1 MQQDAVNFESE
12 MDSYL
17 GEKMREFQL
26 ANPSVDTTSPDFLK
40 QYDGWYKDGIKS
52 IRRSVYQEALADL
65 RDAKVPGIF
74 ARERDEQG
82 NLVSTRSTKDGPVD
96 DSESDLF
103 GELYAEPGSPAD
115 DFATIRQNLYQMG
128 EELPYYEDWIKDR
141 PGKMMS
147 AAIGFTVKAT
157 RGFEGSAQGIGK
169 YVGRKAVGWT
179 MDNDSIAK
187 SMGVDPKRLQDIIM
201 RKTVAAGSA
210 PSQPIS
216 PQFDMGIAPPE
227 ETEDDRIYRQFM
239 DIRDAIYEENAKE
252 EGDAW
257 MRGARYVSEVTTPE
271 SYDRF
276 RMFAAGAD
284 PTNPQDIRDRI
295 GGQRTGALVKTAE
308 MLGSAVGVLP
318 YSIPALLTRNPK
330 IAAALT
336 APFYAM
342 GHSSAW
348 DRRMEIYRDQ
358 LAEARALGLP
368 EPARP
373 SLQSLELQSAVAG
386 TGEYVSEYTFDRF
399 QRVLPELMSWGGMGA
414 PKVAK
419 DSARYLSKYGRELAQ
434 SLSRRNGLIGAAKV
448 PAVAAIG
455 GVTEGLEEALP
466 EALKEVTDPLFI
478 PEGYENDFF
487 SEETA
492 EAVGTGFIAGML
504 TTGGMMAAKSVPF
517 VGEKAKR
524 RRLAKR
530 AAPLIVG
537 AIQDKANRLAT
548 DRLVQ
553 NAAEARGPT
562 MALHQIDEMAA
573 GVRGAMFV
581 SGDNAETT
589 LTDDVRQRMKGA
601 GITEKPIG
609 MVGGM
614 RVYAPVS
621 MVAEVR
627 DAIKS
632 GDTKKLTGH
641 PLLKDPSL
649 PAVGALVVTNKANQ
663 IVEVIPYS
671 SSAEAEA
678 HAASLAHDSRLAGTT
693 VKNVGADGLATIS
706 ETIDLQVEA
715 DSTVRNLTP
724 QQRRAGSTR
733 KEARGI
739 LSLRGSIMQDALGS
753 KMGRRPSEDFSSPYL
768 NNAETQGAKNRDVEV
783 DVILKKVDESALD
796 ENERKIALTTGVTP
810 TILDG
815 VVRFKIKRADGSTAT
830 IEKPFAQAGAYLG
843 QENPD
848 GVFLLRE
855 NGSAFTFRNALAILM
870 HELRHK
876 LVGTRAG
883 AEFLTKLLYLDPEF
897 ALRGGLQYMRENA
910 RESTVERGADGSL
923 RHLTEEELVG
933 RYAAMH
939 FAAEAV
945 LSDTAGST
953 KRERQEAQEARA
965 TVEQFAEESLAT
977 AMEGS
982 TGFTFAMAAEWE
994 TILKHTQDR
1003 NMRKFLGWT
1012 AAKLTEAG
1020 FAGPWAKQA
1029 LYEIRQR
1036 SQGIRDQQLRV
1047 NQQMFSE
1054 LAEQYKG
1061 DVKTYE
1067 EAKSGSSSAAA
1078 IAATG
1083 LATPLAALGGGEDE
1097 DKIEG
1102 AAKALADLKSA
1113 PEDQRAALASAAISA
1128 LASILPTL
1136 ASASASVS
1144 GVGTGGGST
1153 QAGKTKRPA
1162 DMPPRPEPAEIAAR
1176 TAGQASEVPSDQP
1189 MTEQGMVPLER
1200 EMLQEGGERVSPLM
1214 AMRPSAP
1221 LEFFSAL
1228 QRGIGAI
1235 EEEKLSAPAWRQ
1247 RIKGLVNKGE
1257 VKQDEV
1263 DWSGLD
1269 DFLALPREGKLTKK
1283 EITGF
1288 IDSSGVQVTEG
1299 KQFDWSDNEIRLR
1312 EATRRGLESWREAA
1326 AAAGIRI
1333 PAQIKRDV
1341 DLLVNRQGPWTA
1353 EVSAATGRIAEWS
1366 EEHDLDHPESFIEY
1380 EDDRL
1385 LDEPALNQFE
1395 DYTLPGGTN
1404 YRETVLT
1411 IPSERL
1417 SSNPDVAVFSSIHW
1431 PEIDNPVAHIRSKDR
1446 QGQDDAKVLFVE
1458 EIQSDWAQ
1466 RGRRIGFKSSDSMS
1480 MDREQTQFEEQEKQT
1495 RDDARKAFSQINNM
1509 GFASWLGA
1517 REVLRNNP
1525 DWRSKPNEFDMRPLT
1540 EAQLNSIESNVDAYR
1555 KEREIGDRRAA
1566 ESKKIPRAPF
1576 VENTEGW
1583 LNLSLKRVI
1592 MDAVNGG
1599 YDRVA
1604 FVSGKQSADR
1614 YDLTKKLRGI
1624 EYTKHPDGYEVKA
1637 WTVDGSGYE
1646 RLGMPTRISED
1657 RLEDYIGKELAEKIV
1672 AGQGTQYKDRPETRS
1687 LDARDM
1693 QLTGKGMVDFYDKI
1707 VPAAVNKLLKKLGGG
1722 KATIVDAGTGEQQI
1736 GFDVTDEMRTKLQE
1750 SGGMPMFAM
1759 RKAAAS
1765 LENSMK
1771 VAMRQKW
1778 QNQREFKL
1786 EIQRQVRDDAKRKG
1800 IDLSGKTKESVKHLI
1815 EVGVE
1820 DAKQALKENAN
1831 AVGWYDVKT
1840 RVALGIMSL
1849 VHPEL
1854 AYDENARFAFVYALA
1869 VTSNGMKV
1877 GRNFIVANNVY
1888 SEYKK
1893 TGLMPTNIGEG
1904 KSGKAVNESLSRFN
1918 QLKAKF
1924 GEENFR
1930 KFMLTDF
1937 TVEQID
1943 RLGNGLK
1950 AGGENA
1956 DTVVRGASILGPK
1969 IGNGFFS
1976 NLYGKFDALT
1986 MDRWLVRTWGRW
1998 RGDLVNVS
2006 PKAVQEARA
2015 RLDSAIAGLSAAE
2028 KATAES
2034 IIGKRLSTR
2043 TDFVDRAAYKFTKDD
2058 VRKKFASPAMDELR
2072 RSVNRLAETM
2082 DGQKELPD
2090 DGYERERI
2098 RLVFSGILSALRQDK
2113 KYADLTMAD
2122 LQAVLWYAEKRL
2134 YEQTKTVDKKAGYE
2148 DSEAPDYAN
2157 AARETALAS
2166 KIPQDRIDEVE
2177 RIEQDG
2183 RAGTTR
2189 RGDAVEQVDAELRR
2203 IPGSEG
2209 FTKEQRRRWAG
2220 SIIAARAYSERIAGD
2235 SNWTYRGRQGS
2246 TRTAR
2251 RDRLLKGLGRVG
2263 VVSVWSPG
2271 MMLERAYS
2279 AHGFPIPEFLELA
2292 GDARSAKAFVKALEA
2307 SKASNGPFGAAV
2319 YVYGNSEYEGMRMF
2333 LSDDGMAGFAIKPD
2347 GDIVSVFNTTTK
2359 DSNGERVTRGRAAME
2374 VAVSAGGLKLDCFD
2388 TMLPSF
2394 YGAHGFVV
2402 ASRIRWDETQ
2412 APAGWDKGP
2421 KAFGKY
2427 NNGEPDVVFM
2437 VKTNDRIQMGHA
2449 GEVAR
2454 DYGHAV
2460 ELQSKAMREIDDKTF
2475 KPNGPIPAMF
2485 SMRRG
2490 AVGIRD
2496 EAFLRY
2502 VDKYDELLRYTRIAA
2517 QRGVNMAGLG
2527 NPYIGARLLQGRLGA
2542 MQRAS
2547 ERRYAALL
2555 RRMHDAGVTLEE
2567 MDEFLTAQHAEERNN
2582 YVATINPA
2590 FPDGGSGMTTGD
2602 ANNILQ
2608 AHQLS
2613 GRFAML
2619 DGFANEW
2626 RQMLNESLVQRRDAG
2641 LITQQ
2646 LYDTLTTRYQRYV
2659 PLRGAPVQPNDE
2671 DFDAWGEGGGSGLST
2686 SGRGMPRALGRQS
2699 EALSVTSQVAYV
2711 HEDAFRRIARNEIG
2725 QSFLNLVMAVGD
2737 RNMAEVIRPRRR
2749 VLAGGTVRQVHDM
2762 GWMQDQR
2769 NFGLYVNAPTV
2780 INGHTYEPG
2789 DLVVIRINNR
2799 RLADAMT
2806 TPTLELRAFERAL
2819 GNVNNAWRFM
2829 TTGMGNP
2836 AFAPVNMIRD
2846 VGQATLNNLA
2856 RRGFIDT
2863 AQMLMRYPRAFM
2875 RVWADNWINTQPS
2888 ETAIAGRDRNMV
2900 GTYARFVA
2908 AGGDMVAWR
2917 GNDLEAKRTDFEA
2930 LADRVARR
2938 DPADRGVART
2948 LLGWYSGFFAA
2959 TETAA
2964 RLAQFEQRVA
2974 SGESDSDAALAAR
2987 DITVDF
2993 AKGGLAKP
3001 VLNTWYMFLNAGLQG
3016 TVNLAGALARS
3027 VTLAPALM
3035 MLGYAQAAIARSM
3048 GGDDEET
3055 QQSNW
3060 DNVPEYEKTGNMY
3073 FFKPDR
3079 SGKHIKV
3086 PVPYGYNVFFSAGVR
3101 LEDAVNGRGTPSDM
3115 MAGMLVDSL
3124 NAFNPIGGSGIKG
3137 GTGGVLS
3144 SVLPTMIR
3152 PLSEVALN
3160 EDFAGR
3166 RIYPQQYGKFPAPDS
3181 SLAFDGTPEAYFAT
3195 AEWMNEVTGGDEFEP
3210 GLVDVSPNAL
3220 EYLVG
3225 YYFSG
3230 TGRML
3235 NRLYKATLSNED
3247 VTVNDIP
3254 IMRSFVGNAANDNR
3268 AISQQYNEIAADLA
3282 PDMRRADVIMSDSAT
3297 PEQRRRAF
3305 AGIDQRK
3312 GRLIET
3318 LEQTDKALSEIRKML
3333 KGAEGDD
3340 RKDLLEAR
3348 RNVQKA
3354 LIRRKNQLTDELA
3367 TLE

>member
-40 QYDGWYKDGIKS
+40 QYDGWYKDGIKR

-157 RGFEGSAQGIGK
+157 QLFEGSARGLGE

-201 RKTVAAGSA
+201 RKTIAAGSA

-227 ETEDDRIYRQFM
+227 ETEDDQIYRQFM

-276 RMFAAGAD
+276 RMLAAGAD

-330 IAAALT
+330 IAALLT

-386 TGEYVSEYTFDRF
+386 AGEYVSEYTFDRF
-399 QRVLPELMSWGGMGA
+399 QRVLPNLMSWGGMGA

-419 DSARYLSKYGRELAQ
+419 DSAQFLSKYGRELAQ

-589 LTDDVRQRMKGA
+589 LTEDVRQRMKGA

-768 NNAETQGAKNRDVEV
+768 TNAETQGAKNRDVEV

-1144 GVGTGGGST
+1144 GVGTGGGSI
-1153 QAGKTKRPA
+1153 QAGKAKRPA
-1162 DMPPRPEPAEIAAR
+1162 DMPPRPEPSEIAAR
-1176 TAGQASEVPSDQP
+1176 TAGQVSEVPSDQP

-1200 EMLQEGGERVSPLM
+1200 ELLQEGGERVSPLM
-1214 AMRPSAP
+1214 AMRPSTP

-1380 EDDRL
+1380 EDERL
-1385 LDEPALNQFE
+1385 LDEPAPNQFE

-1466 RGRRIGFKSSDSMS
+1466 KGRRIGFKSSESMS
-1480 MDREQTQFEEQEKQT
+1480 MDREQTQFEEQERQT
-1495 RDDARKAFSQINNM
+1495 RNDAREAFSQINNM

-1657 RLEDYIGKELAEKIV
+1657 RLEDYLGKELAEKIV

-1759 RKAAAS
+1759 RKPGPIEAAKAAV
-1765 LENSMK
+1765 EK
-1771 VAMRQKW
+1771 
-1778 QNQREFKL
+1778 
-1786 EIQRQVRDDAKRKG
+1786 
-1800 IDLSGKTKESVKHLI
+1800 SG
-1815 EVGVE
+1815 
-1820 DAKQALKENAN
+1820 
-1831 AVGWYDVKT
+1831 
-1840 RVALGIMSL
+1840 RVA
-1849 VHPEL
+1849 VKEQ
-1854 AYDENARFAFVYALA
+1854 EEFFNRVYPALL
-1869 VTSNGMKV
+1869 
-1877 GRNFIVANNVY
+1877 
-1888 SEYKK
+1888 KK
-1893 TGLMPTNIGEG
+1893 TGRQLKLSTRNFREAARRAVDDTSKFLRDNPKFADYYRKDWDATKLILEDYYKRPLTDDEFSMFRIVMGLASPNTKLPSNV
-1904 KSGKAVNESLSRFN
+1904 SDAVNFLDHYIKE
-1918 QLKAKF
+1918 
-1924 GEENFR
+1924 GNFSAV
-1930 KFMLTDF
+1930 K
-1937 TVEQID
+1937 
-1943 RLGNGLK
+1943 
-1950 AGGENA
+1950 
-1956 DTVVRGASILGPK
+1956 LGPK
-1969 IGNGFFS
+1969 PKTGTLVVVATPFQISGTTANIKVRTVKIVEQLASRLGGYSNAAAYLQDMIPVKELHRFNREMGYSGAVGNIGNIR
-1976 NLYGKFDALT
+1976 N
-1986 MDRWLVRTWGRW
+1986 LVR
-1998 RGDLVNVS
+1998 
-2006 PKAVQEARA
+2006 Q
-2015 RLDSAIAGLSAAE
+2015 
-2028 KATAES
+2028 AT
-2034 IIGKRLSTR
+2034 GQ
-2043 TDFVDRAAYKFTKDD
+2043 
-2058 VRKKFASPAMDELR
+2058 DELIPR
-2072 RSVNRLAETM
+2072 M
-2082 DGQKELPD
+2082 FIFGQKVGAYTLNAIGDGRFTTVDIWEGRFIRSYFEGMFAKNTGLPVGNAEHD
-2090 DGYERERI
+2090 VMTRFNE
-2098 RLVFSGILSALRQDK
+2098 VFKEEFEKQTNQKWDASA
-2113 KYADLTMAD
+2113 
-2122 LQAVLWYAEKRL
+2122 LQAVRWFYIL
-2134 YEQTKTVDKKAGYE
+2134 
-2148 DSEAPDYAN
+2148 N
-2157 AARETALAS
+2157 AA
-2166 KIPQDRIDEVE
+2166 
-2177 RIEQDG
+2177 
-2183 RAGTTR
+2183 
-2189 RGDAVEQVDAELRR
+2189 
-2203 IPGSEG
+2203 
-2209 FTKEQRRRWAG
+2209 
-2220 SIIAARAYSERIAGD
+2220 
-2235 SNWTYRGRQGS
+2235 
-2246 TRTAR
+2246 
-2251 RDRLLKGLGRVG
+2251 
-2263 VVSVWSPG
+2263 
-2271 MMLERAYS
+2271 
-2279 AHGFPIPEFLELA
+2279 
-2292 GDARSAKAFVKALEA
+2292 KALGYTAA
-2307 SKASNGPFGAAV
+2307 STNETIS
-2319 YVYGNSEYEGMRMF
+2319 YY
-2333 LSDDGMAGFAIKPD
+2333 
-2347 GDIVSVFNTTTK
+2347 T
-2359 DSNGERVTRGRAAME
+2359 ER
-2374 VAVSAGGLKLDCFD
+2374 KL
-2388 TMLPSF
+2388 
-2394 YGAHGFVV
+2394 
-2402 ASRIRWDETQ
+2402 R
-2412 APAGWDKGP
+2412 
-2421 KAFGKY
+2421 
-2427 NNGEPDVVFM
+2427 
-2437 VKTNDRIQMGHA
+2437 
-2449 GEVAR
+2449 R
-2454 DYGHAV
+2454 DYGYGSVPGGDRPSGPGGGGARGAGTPRAADAAQRADAGIDPNQG
-2460 ELQSKAMREIDDKTF
+2460 LTKARD
-2475 KPNGPIPAMF
+2475 AMF

-2938 DPADRGVART
+2938 DPADRGLART

-3073 FFKPDR
+3073 FFKPDQ

-3210 GLVDVSPNAL
+3210 GLVDVSPNTL

-3297 PEQRRRAF
+3297 PEQKRRAF

-3333 KGAEGDD
+3333 KGAEGED

-3367 TLE
+3367 ALE